1 MNHLACRFW
10 QLQTVRLL
18 FRVSPSRKEVAVSCA
33 VAVGTRVSS
42 RAPRTEPYGRLS
54 RIRLPPRV
62 CDGKAIARPRMEDN
76 RFRKPG
82 IHQLRHPFPRHPIL
96 LAATPQRAPPEVGHM
111 MPEHIQCLTVGRH
124 CVIVEVA
131 ADNPP
136 QPFSLIGDRLVH
148 SPSHLL
154 LDLL

>member
-1 MNHLACRFW
+1 MSQSCQDRTHAP
-10 QLQTVRLL
+10 QQTA
-18 FRVSPSRKEVAVSCA
+18 S

-42 RAPRTEPYGRLS
+42 CAPRTEPYGRLS

-124 CVIVEVA
+124 CVIIEVA